1 MKAGSVP
8 GIFGT
13 DGVRDRAGSGLLS
26 PDSIVRIVEAT
37 VSVLEDRSRF
47 PADLPGP
54 ESRSVVLGRDTRE
67 SGRWIAEAVGGAFA
81 RCGYEVH
88 DLGILPT
95 PGVAWVGSAW
105 PGTALGVVISASH
118 NPAEWNGIKFTSATG
133 AKASPELEGAI
144 SDAFQGARGARA
156 PSGTAA
162 PARVHDRSEEA
173 FEAYVSHLVALCRRP
188 ERLRGRT
195 IALDPANGAAYR
207 VAPEVFR
214 RLGAS
219 VVSRASEPDGRNINL
234 DSGAVHPRALAAMAA
249 ASGAAIAFAFDGD
262 ADRMIPISAG
272 GRVLDG
278 DHVLYLAG
286 RSYSRAGRLPLA
298 SVVGTVMA
306 NVGLEIA
313 LRNEG
318 LSLIRTD
325 VGDRHVYLAMTEG
338 GHPVGGEQSGH
349 VIFLDD
355 TRTGD
360 GVLAAVRTADLTEGD
375 ALDLD
380 GETSALRKYP
390 QVLENVRVPEKRP
403 FESMPE
409 VLERVALAERALGST
424 GRVLLRY
431 SGTEPLARVMLEGPD
446 AARIQ
451 ALAGEI
457 CDAIRRAFGGA
468 VDP

>member
-1 MKAGSVP
+1 VRGGSAP

-13 DGVRDRAGSGLLS
+13 DGVRDRAGSGFLA
-26 PDSIVRIVEAT
+26 PEAIVRIVEAT

-54 ESRSVVLGRDTRE
+54 VSRSVVLGRDTRE

-88 DLGILPT
+88 DLGVLPT
-95 PGVAWVGSAW
+95 PGVAWIGSAW

-118 NPAEWNGIKFTSATG
+118 NPAEWNGIKFTSPTG
-133 AKASPELEGAI
+133 AKASPELESAI
-144 SDAFQGARGARA
+144 SDAFHEGHRADAIAGKVAR
-156 PSGTAA
+156 
-162 PARVHDRSEEA
+162 ARVHERSEDA
-173 FEAYVSHLVALCRRP
+173 FEAYVSHLVSLCRRP
-188 ERLRGRT
+188 ERLQGRI

-214 RLGAS
+214 RLGARIAC
-219 VVSRASEPDGRNINL
+219 RASEPDGRNINL

-249 ASGAAIAFAFDGD
+249 DVRAAAGFAFDGD
-262 ADRMIPISAG
+262 ADRMIPITAG

-286 RSYSRAGRLPLA
+286 RSYSRGGKLPLR
-298 SVVGTVMA
+298 SIVGTVMA
-306 NVGLEIA
+306 NFGLEIA
-313 LRNEG
+313 LRGEG

-325 VGDRHVYLAMTEG
+325 VGDRHVYRAMTEG
-338 GHPVGGEQSGH
+338 SHPVGGEQSGH

-360 GVLAAVRTADLTEGD
+360 GVLAAVRMADLAEGD
-375 ALDLD
+375 ALDFE
-380 GETSALRKYP
+380 GETSALEKYP
-390 QVLENVRVPEKRP
+390 QVLENVRVPQKRP

-409 VLERVALAERALGST
+409 VLERVLEAEKALGST

-446 AARIQ
+446 ASRIQ
-451 ALAGEI
+451 ALAREI
-457 CDAIRRAFGGA
+457 CDAIRRAFGGS
-468 VDP
+468 